1 MKAIETQKC
10 PDCMDGIVIVGVC
23 DAWGCDA
30 FEKTC
35 PKCKGSGELKIQV
48 K

>member
-1 MKAIETQKC
+1 MSKKC
-10 PDCMDGIVIVGVC
+10 FECDGEGIIIDGVF

-35 PKCKGSGELKIQV
+35 PKCDGTGEFNPQKN
-48 K
+48 KS